1 LERGKGWGIEEGGI
15 IDGEAR
21 ARVKEVTIKKVTIK
35 LPVVITKTPIVIT
48 KTPIAAQSYSK
59 KYTSRSNP
67 HQISVQQNQADLGGD
82 AGRVPPSGQYH
93 AEGCPTA
100 TS

>member
-1 LERGKGWGIEEGGI
+1 MERGKGWGIEEGGI
-15 IDGEAR
+15 IDGEGR
-21 ARVKEVTIKKVTIK
+21 TRVKKVTIK
-35 LPVVITKTPIVIT
+35 EVIAQTNIAIVIT